1 MKKFIMI
8 TALMTC
14 LGVCQ
19 AFAGLDYSGGYGAYY
34 PSESPEGDKLLLARI
49 QEAIRSDSSLSD
61 NAKHINIFVLNGD
74 VTLRGVVDNDEER
87 RIIESIVRRQ
97 TGVKNIDNRL
107 YLPTTF

>member
-1 MKKFIMI
+1 MKKFVVK
-8 TALMTC
+8 TTLMAC
-14 LGVCQ
+14 LVACKV
-19 AFAGLDYSGGYGAYY
+19 FAGLDYSGGYGVNY
-34 PSESPEGDKLLLARI
+34 PSESPEGDKLLLQRI
-49 QEAIRSDSSLSD
+49 QAAINSDSSLSD